1 MKKIF
6 FIALA
11 FTMWGTMAKAQNKDQ
26 RTLSTKIA
34 DLLAQMPAK
43 DSAHL
48 SDGMKEIAAMGEDGL
63 SGIAELLYAPGK
75 GDNTKP
81 EYAIAGFSYYVTQP
95 GREDWRKMSEKAYCQ
110 ALAKAADPVNK
121 AFIMSQLQIV
131 GQSDDAVSCLKNY
144 FSDEQLTD
152 HAARALIQINS
163 PAAKEALL
171 TAAQNSQGNVRLSLI
186 KALGDCRYQNAVNF
200 ITPLANSNDKMLAKV
215 ALYSLANIGDVSSSQ
230 ILSNAAQKSNFTFEE
245 TNATDSYLLY
255 LSRVLE
261 NGNNKLAEKLAS
273 SLMKEA
279 KQDNQVHT
287 RIAAMTLLVQ
297 SMGEKN
303 TKMLLA
309 ASSDKNAEYRAAALM
324 IASKNI
330 NPGTTALWLKK
341 LKKSN
346 PDVQAEIITML
357 GDAKDESAL
366 ADITKYL
373 QNKNP
378 NVRLSAIAAVGKTGG
393 EKSLPVLLSLL
404 KDADSGEVTAV
415 KNALDIMSGDNVVN
429 SVAVAMPAV
438 SAGAK
443 AALVDVL
450 GARAATDK
458 SGIVFPL
465 LKSDN
470 DEVRKASFS
479 ALKTM
484 VTKDDLPQL
493 FSLLESSSQP
503 EEISAIQDAIIAAT
517 ADLKDPAQR
526 SKVVLQEMEKSS
538 ETQKPMF
545 FKVLASI
552 GNRQSLNA
560 VSGSFD
566 KGEAATKAAALDA
579 LSTWNGSNAAEALYH
594 IGETSNGEY
603 LDRALNGYV
612 RSIKLGAH
620 TDEQKLLML
629 RKAMDIAK
637 TTAQKQMVLN
647 EVVKTKTFDALVF
660 AGNYIDDP
668 ALQQVSARAIMGI
681 ALSDKKYYGEIVR
694 TLLTKSMGVLKGSD
708 SDYEKE
714 AIRKFLAEMPSGE
727 GFVSLFNGK
736 DLTGWKGL
744 VADPIKRAKMDQ
756 KTLAKEQQ
764 KADSIM
770 RKGWYGEDGILNF
783 TGKGENICTDKKYG
797 DFEMYVDWKITKEG
811 DAGIYLRG
819 SPQVQIWDTSRTD
832 VGAEVG
838 SGGLYNN
845 QKNPSKPLKLAD
857 NAIGD
862 WNNFHII
869 MKGDRV
875 TVYLNGVLV
884 TDNVILENYWDRSI
898 PIFPEEQIELQAHG
912 THVAYRD
919 IYIREIPRPL
929 PFTLNDEEKKVG
941 FKVLFDGTN
950 MYNWVG
956 ATESYVLEDG
966 DMVIRPNKGG
976 GGNLF
981 TKDEYSDFNFR
992 FEFMLTPGANNGLGI
1007 RAPLEGDA
1015 AYQGMELQILDN
1027 DADIYKNLHEYQY
1040 HGSVYGVIPAKRG
1053 FLNPVGEWN
1062 YEEVIV
1068 KGPKIKVILN
1078 GTVILDGDITD
1089 AREKG
1094 TLDKKDHPGLK
1105 RTSGHIGFLG
1115 HGSIVRFRNIRV
1127 NDLSK

>member
-1 MKKIF
+1 MKKI
-6 FIALA
+6 L
-11 FTMWGTMAKAQNKDQ
+11 FTVLLFAMGGTLTMAQNKDQ

-34 DLLAQMPAK
+34 DLLAQMAAK

-48 SDGMKEIAAMGEDGL
+48 SDDMKEIAVMGENGL

-81 EYAIAGFSYYVTQP
+81 EYAIAGFSYYATQP
-95 GREDWRKMSEKAYCQ
+95 GREDWRKMSERAYCQ
-110 ALAKAADPVNK
+110 ALGKVTHPVNK
-121 AFIMSQLQIV
+121 AFIISQLQVV
-131 GQSDDAVSCLKNY
+131 GQSDEAVSCLKNY
-144 FSDEQLTD
+144 LNDEQLTD

-163 PAAKEALL
+163 PAAMGALL
-171 TAAQNSQGNVRLSLI
+171 TAAQNSQGKARLSFV
-186 KALGDCRYQNAVNF
+186 KALGDSRYHNAVNF
-200 ITPLANSNDKMLAKV
+200 ITPLANSNDKMLVKV
-215 ALYSLANIGDVSSSQ
+215 ALYSLANIGDVSSASL
-230 ILSNAAQKSNFTFEE
+230 LSNAARKSNFTFEE

-255 LSRVLE
+255 LSRLLE
-261 NGNNKLAEKLAS
+261 SGNNKLAEKLAS

-287 RIAAMTLLVQ
+287 RIAAMTLVAQ
-297 SMGEKN
+297 SKGDKN
-303 TKMLLA
+303 TKMLLT
-309 ASSDKNAEYRAAALM
+309 ASSDKNAEYRADALM
-324 IASKNI
+324 IASKSI
-330 NPGTTALWLKK
+330 NPATTSLWLKK

-346 PDVQAEIITML
+346 PEVQAEIITML
-357 GDAKDESAL
+357 GNARDESAL
-366 ADITKYL
+366 AEITKYL
-373 QNKNP
+373 QNKDA
-378 NVRLSAIAAVGKTGG
+378 NVRLAAIAAVGKTGG
-393 EKSLPVLLSLL
+393 EKSLPALLSLL
-404 KDADSGEVTAV
+404 KNGGIGEVAAV

-429 SVAVAMPAV
+429 SVATAIPTAPAD
-438 SAGAK
+438 AK

-458 SGIVFPL
+458 SGIIFPL
-465 LKSDN
+465 LKSDEG
-470 DEVRKASFS
+470 EVRKASFA

-493 FSLLESSSQP
+493 FSLLESTSQP
-503 EEISAIQDAIIAAT
+503 EETSAIQDAIIAAT

-526 SKVVLQEMEKSS
+526 SQVVLQEMEKSS
-538 ETQKPMF
+538 ETQKPVF
-545 FKVLASI
+545 FKILASI
-552 GNRQSLNA
+552 GNRQSLDA
-560 VSGSFD
+560 VSESFD
-566 KGEAATKAAALDA
+566 NGDVSTKAAALDA
-579 LSTWNGSNAAEALYH
+579 LSAWNGSNAAEALYH

-603 LDRALNGYV
+603 LDRAVDGYV
-612 RSIKLGAH
+612 RSIKLGAY
-620 TDEQKLLML
+620 TDVQKLLML
-629 RKAMDIAK
+629 RKAMHIAK
-637 TTAQKQMVLN
+637 TTGQRKKILK
-647 EVVKTKTFDALVF
+647 EVGKNKTFNALIF
-660 AGNYIDDP
+660 AGEYLDDP
-668 ALQQVSARAIMGI
+668 ALQQEASQAVMRI
-681 ALSDKKYYGEIVR
+681 ALSDKNFSGDIVR
-694 TLLTKSMGVLKGSD
+694 GLLTKTMSVLKGAD

-714 AIRKFLAEMPSGE
+714 AIRKFLAEIPAGN

-744 VADPIKRAKMDQ
+744 VADPVKRAEMDD

-770 RKGWYGEDGILNF
+770 RKGWYAQDGILNF

-819 SPQVQIWDTSRTD
+819 SPQVQIWDTSRTN

-845 QKNPSKPLKLAD
+845 QKHPSKPLKLAD

-919 IYIREIPRPL
+919 IYIREIPRPQS
-929 PFTLNDEEKKVG
+929 FTLSDEEKKEG

-950 MYNWVG
+950 MYNWTG

-1053 FLNPVGEWN
+1053 YLKPVGEWN

-1068 KGPKIKVILN
+1068 RGSKIKVILN
-1078 GTVILDGDITD
+1078 GTVILDGDISE
-1089 AREKG
+1089 ARENG

-1115 HGSIVRFRNIRV
+1115 HGSVVRFRNIRV